1 MKRPF
6 FLPVALAVLAVLAS
20 CDNRPLA
27 HPDYKYN
34 AVYFPL
40 QYPIRTLVLG
50 DSRSDNSLDKKLE
63 FHIGVSIGG
72 MYHNTRSWTV
82 GYVVDTSLV
91 PAGLTTTK
99 GDTVRILPSSYY
111 TLSPAGQV
119 TIPADSFSGL
129 ILVQLKDAFL
139 DDPLAITGDY
149 VIPLRITSS
158 SADSILS
165 GVPFVP
171 KADRNV
177 PADWD
182 PNAMPKDYVLFGI
195 KYINPYHGNY
205 FHRGVDIGVNAT
217 GDTVSRTV
225 YHAPYVVDDQLWA
238 LTTTGRNTVITN
250 GVGSRYAA
258 NTQMMLDVDADGAVT
273 VSPAAA
279 SAFKANGVGRYLR
292 GGDAWGG
299 MAQNAMFLH
308 YIYQDG
314 AISHVVS
321 DTLVFRDNGV
331 TFQQFTIQN

>member
-1 MKRPF
+1 MKRQF
-6 FLPVALAVLAVLAS
+6 FLLVALALLAS
-20 CDNRPLA
+20 CHNQPLA

-72 MYHNTRSWTV
+72 MYHNTKSWTV

-91 PAGLTTTK
+91 PQGLTTTK

-111 TLSPAGQV
+111 TLSPVGQV

-129 ILVQLKDAFL
+129 ILVRLKDAFL

-158 SADSILS
+158 NADSILS

-177 PADWD
+177 AADWD
-182 PNAMPKDYVLFGI
+182 PNALPKDYVLFAV

-217 GDTVSRTV
+217 GDTVSRSV
-225 YHAPYVVDDQLWA
+225 YHQPYVVDDQVWT
-238 LTTTGRNTVITN
+238 LTTTARNTV
-250 GVGSRYAA
+250 V
-258 NTQMMLDVDADGAVT
+258 ADGIGSLYAGNT
-273 VSPAAA
+273 KMTLDIDTGGAITISPAAG
-279 SAFKANGVGRYLR
+279 SAFGANGVGRYVR
-292 GGDAWGG
+292 GGDSWGG
-299 MAQNAMFLH
+299 TAQNAMFLN

-314 AISHVVS
+314 AISHIVT

-331 TFQQFTIQN
+331 TFQQFAIQN